1 MSSSIGYL
9 RFMVRERIAD
19 DIYIFTS
26 RLYAQVT
33 AGAILTKDGAVL
45 VDTLYFPQETL
56 AIKQFLEQRLGTA
69 VRYLIN
75 THYHADHTY
84 GSCLF
89 PQAQIVSHALCRDLL
104 NQVGK
109 EALAQTKEEVEGLE
123 NVEVVLPDLLFNDG
137 RLCLHVGGKTLELH
151 HMPGH
156 SPDLVTVHVVEDRV
170 LFASDNL
177 MPVPTIFDG
186 DHADLC
192 RSLQAMLALEPE
204 TIVQGHGD
212 VILRGEIGS
221 TIESHLHY
229 LQNIHTAVARV
240 VSNGNSIESL
250 RYIDIE
256 SCGKSRIP
264 LNGLV
269 ADLHLAN
276 LQKLYTDMNA
286 AKTKAGGR

>member
-1 MSSSIGYL
+1 
-9 RFMVRERIAD
+9 
-19 DIYIFTS
+19 
-26 RLYAQVT
+26 
-33 AGAILTKDGAVL
+33 
-45 VDTLYFPQETL
+45 
-56 AIKQFLEQRLGTA
+56 QRLGTA

-212 VILRGEIGS
+212 VILRGEIES